1 MGMTGTTRRGCGL
14 AVPAHLCSCRKHTT
28 SNVIL
33 TVDNEV
39 CILARFQ
46 MVPGGLV
53 ANGVRGPRSWQGFSL
68 WGGCFLR
75 RGPCSHSTAS
85 GLSSHTV

>member
-1 MGMTGTTRRGCGL
+1 MVVDWLFQPTCAL
-14 AVPAHLCSCRKHTT
+14 AGSTTT

-53 ANGVRGPRSWQGFSL
+53 ANGVRGPRSWQGFSVGVVSSGEAPVATVQPVVL
-68 WGGCFLR
+68 ALTQFSVLR
-75 RGPCSHSTAS
+75 
-85 GLSSHTV
+85 L